1 MKFVAH
7 FYGIL
12 ENPMLNYLDIEMVAV
27 ICQD

>member
-7 FYGIL
+7 FYWIL